1 MIKEIYHSVKRSNIV
16 IPERS
21 QAQLTQLTQ
30 LTQGIA
36 MRKKVEF
43 ISGEHRLS
51 GLLESHESEVKFY
64 ALFAHCFTCGKDIAA
79 ASRISRALVQ
89 KGIAVLRFDFT
100 GLGNSDGDFANSNFS
115 SNIQD
120 LIAAADFLR
129 TEYQA
134 PRLLIGHSLGGAAV
148 LSVAQYVA
156 EASAV
161 VTIGAPLDAT
171 HVAKNFALQ
180 LDDIEK
186 NGKAEVNLA
195 GRVFTIEKQFL
206 DDIKRYDTRHIGQ
219 LKKALLVMHSP
230 IDSTVN
236 ISEAEK
242 IYQAASHPK
251 SFVSLDDA
259 DHLLTN
265 KRDAEYAADVIAAWA
280 GRYITYA
287 DNTNPIAETA
297 HIKPDKNEVV
307 KGHIVVEE
315 KNHKFTQ
322 HVSTNSHYWLADEPE
337 SVGGN
342 NMGPDPYEHLLA
354 GLGAC
359 TAMTLRMYAEH
370 KNLAI
375 KDIKVELT
383 HSRDYQ
389 QDCQECESESQGI
402 EAIVRKISFV
412 GELETAQYAR
422 FLAIADKCPVH
433 KTLHNNVKV
442 MSTLLNQA

>member
-1 MIKEIYHSVKRSNIV
+1 
-16 IPERS
+16 
-21 QAQLTQLTQ
+21 
-30 LTQGIA
+30 
-36 MRKKVEF
+36 MRQKVEF
-43 ISGEHRLS
+43 ISGEHKLS
-51 GLLESHESEVKFY
+51 GLLETPESDVKFY

-79 ASRISRALVQ
+79 ASRISRALVR

-115 SNIQD
+115 SNIKD

-129 TEYQA
+129 TTYQA

-148 LSVAQYVA
+148 LNVAQQVE
-156 EASAV
+156 EAMAI
-161 VTIGAPLDAT
+161 VTIGAPSDAE
-171 HVAKNFALQ
+171 HVAHNFALQ
-180 LDDIEK
+180 VDDIEK
-186 NGKAEVNLA
+186 YGKAEVNLA

-206 DDIKRYDTRHIGQ
+206 DDIKRYDTSRIGN
-219 LKKALLVMHSP
+219 LRKALLVMHSP

-242 IYQAASHPK
+242 IYQAALHPK

-265 KRDAEYAADVIAAWA
+265 KRDAEYAADVISAWA
-280 GRYITYA
+280 GRYITHEKSVNKDVSNVMSSMNA
-287 DNTNPIAETA
+287 SKTSAEYGKTE
-297 HIKPDKNEVV
+297 IT
-307 KGHIVVEE
+307 KGHVIVEE

-322 HVSTNSHYWLADEPE
+322 HVSTASHYWLADEPE

-359 TAMTLRMYAEH
+359 TAMTLRMYATR

-375 KDIKVELT
+375 KHIKVELK
-383 HSRDYQ
+383 HSRNYLL
-389 QDCQECESESQGI
+389 DCQECEEQSQGI
-402 EAIVRKISFV
+402 EAIVREISFI
-412 GELETAQYAR
+412 GELDAKQQAR
-422 FLAIADKCPVH
+422 FLEIADKCPVH

-442 MSTLLNQA
+442 ISKLVN

>member
-1 MIKEIYHSVKRSNIV
+1 
-16 IPERS
+16 
-21 QAQLTQLTQ
+21 
-30 LTQGIA
+30 
-36 MRKKVEF
+36 MRQKVEF
-43 ISGEHRLS
+43 ISGEHKLS
-51 GLLESHESEVKFY
+51 GLLETPESDVKFY

-79 ASRISRALVQ
+79 ASRISRALVR

-115 SNIQD
+115 SNIRD

-129 TEYQA
+129 TTYQA

-148 LSVAQYVA
+148 LNVAQQVE
-156 EASAV
+156 EAMAI
-161 VTIGAPLDAT
+161 VTIGAPSDAE
-171 HVAKNFALQ
+171 HVAHNFALQ
-180 LDDIEK
+180 VDDIEK
-186 NGKAEVNLA
+186 YGKAEVNLA

-206 DDIKRYDTRHIGQ
+206 DDIKRYDTSRIGN
-219 LKKALLVMHSP
+219 LRKALLVMHSP

-242 IYQAASHPK
+242 IYQAALHPK

-265 KRDAEYAADVIAAWA
+265 KRDAEYAADVISAWA
-280 GRYITYA
+280 GRYITHDKSVNKDVSNVMSSMNA
-287 DNTNPIAETA
+287 SKTSAEYGKTE
-297 HIKPDKNEVV
+297 IT
-307 KGHIVVEE
+307 KGHVIVEE

-322 HVSTNSHYWLADEPE
+322 YVSTASHYWLADEPE

-359 TAMTLRMYAEH
+359 TAMTLRMYATR

-375 KDIKVELT
+375 KHIKVELK
-383 HSRDYQ
+383 HSRNYLL
-389 QDCQECESESQGI
+389 DCQECEEQSQGI
-402 EAIVRKISFV
+402 EAIVREISFI
-412 GELETAQYAR
+412 GELDAKQQVR
-422 FLAIADKCPVH
+422 FLEIADKCPVH

-442 MSTLLNQA
+442 VSKLVN